1 MTFVLQLAVLAAALV
16 FVGVSAIMNALF
28 LSSLGRTG
36 IEIGLLAAVSVA
48 FDVTKAALPVL
59 LARAV
64 MLRAWGYVAAISL
77 LLVLVVAVSLAS
89 GAGFSATTRGAVT
102 AGREARADQIDVRRK
117 LLRELEEQL
126 GGVKDARATAIIEAE
141 LKRLAV
147 EYRSANSQPCTPPVA
162 TTHRG
167 YCKDVH
173 RLEVELATA
182 RVRDNIYTDRRSTL
196 SYIGELQASGETMEI
211 DPQARA
217 LAELTGIDQKRL
229 RVLLTL
235 LIAVLLEL
243 GSAVLVLLA
252 AGPMLRGWQDP
263 SVQQEP
269 ERMLATPPVQ
279 ADRIHWHRQ
288 RGKEPVGVIKRGGCD
303 AEQ

>member
-1 MTFVLQLAVLAAALV
+1 MTFLLHLAVLAAALV

-36 IEIGLLAAVSVA
+36 IEIGLLAAISVA
-48 FDVTKAALPVL
+48 FDITKAALPVL
-59 LARAV
+59 LVRAV
-64 MLRAWGYVAAISL
+64 MLRAWGYVTATTL
-77 LLVLVVAVSLAS
+77 LLVLVVLVSLAS
-89 GAGFSATTRGAVT
+89 GAGFSASTRGAVT
-102 AGREARADQIDVRRK
+102 AGREARAEQLEVRKK

-126 GGVKDARATAIIEAE
+126 NGVKYARPTAVIEAE

-147 EYRSANSQPCTPPVA
+147 EYRSTNSQPCTPPVA
-162 TTHRG
+162 ATHRAH
-167 YCKDVH
+167 CKDVH

-182 RVRDNIYTDRRSTL
+182 RARDNIYTDRRSTL
-196 SYIGELQASGETMEI
+196 SYIGELQASGETMES
-211 DPQARA
+211 DPQAGA

-235 LIAVLLEL
+235 SIAVLLEL

-252 AGPMLRGWQDP
+252 AGPMLRGWKEP
-263 SVQQEP
+263 GVQTEP
-269 ERMLATPPVQ
+269 ERTLATPPVQ

-288 RGKEPVGVIKRGGCD
+288 RGKEPVGVIKRGGGD